1 VAVSAPGNPEHWQV
15 QVCTRVSK
23 ALQDHDLLVTR
34 PLVETDPEPL
44 QVAIE
49 AGAIALVTPTLTSLD
64 TDIPCIRVDEQSAA
78 TLDEP
83 GGQAAGGAPVSSAAA
98 GESGPATGPGSADII
113 AARLDLGGGMTTA
126 FEHLRAI
133 GHRRIG
139 LICNDSGELAVQLI
153 RRFLAAH
160 PARNLGLRLADW
172 IAQVPMS
179 FSGGSRAVLELKDA
193 TCTAVIVQSALQLH
207 GALHGLRN
215 RYLQVPRDMSIVG
228 FGDSPTMKFTG
239 PPATVLGLDI
249 EGLSNALVAATLTT
263 LRISTTGLP
272 TVPPVFR
279 PRLIARTS
287 TTAARRWAK
296 AGDRCPAVRGRRC
309 SVPDSSPAPRRRR
322 RGDERRQGPG
332 ARRAVAAGAPACAA
346 GGDRRHGRSVEGHRL
361 PGAARSRIGLSGV
374 PGEGAAGPGHPRRRR
389 PQHGPRPVRAAAD
402 AGGRRRVADDRAD
415 QTRRVGRQR
424 RPVFAAGGDPDEPD
438 VRSAHRRRP
447 H

>member
-1 VAVSAPGNPEHWQV
+1 MKVTLDEVAARAGVSLATVSRVLGRRGAVADATRTKVLEAMSELGYSRSTLLQDAPRRLVAVSAPGNPEHWQV

-78 TLDEP
+78 TLEGPDE
-83 GGQAAGGAPVSSAAA
+83 QRAGGTSVSSAAA
-98 GESGPATGPGSADII
+98 GESGTATGPGSADII

-139 LICNDSGELAVQLI
+139 LICNDSGELAVQLV
-153 RRFLAAH
+153 RRFLAEH
-160 PARNLGLRLADW
+160 PARNLGLRLEDW
-172 IAQVPMS
+172 IARVPKS

-287 TTAARRWAK
+287 TTAAR
-296 AGDRCPAVRGRRC
+296 
-309 SVPDSSPAPRRRR
+309 
-322 RGDERRQGPG
+322 Q
-332 ARRAVAAGAPACAA
+332 
-346 GGDRRHGRSVEGHRL
+346 
-361 PGAARSRIGLSGV
+361 
-374 PGEGAAGPGHPRRRR
+374 
-389 PQHGPRPVRAAAD
+389 
-402 AGGRRRVADDRAD
+402 
-415 QTRRVGRQR
+415 
-424 RPVFAAGGDPDEPD
+424 
-438 VRSAHRRRP
+438 
-447 H
+447 